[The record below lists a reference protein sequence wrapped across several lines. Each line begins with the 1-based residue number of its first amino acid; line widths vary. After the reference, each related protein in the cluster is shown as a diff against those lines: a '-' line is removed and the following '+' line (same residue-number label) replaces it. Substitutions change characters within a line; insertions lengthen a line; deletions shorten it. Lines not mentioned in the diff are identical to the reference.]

1 MWYYYY
7 SSGKPKISLFYKKG
21 KETKRKYENGTFK
34 EYYDSEI
41 PKSEYSFENGMRN
54 GPFTEWY
61 DVGQYAQV
69 PSTDEDREIGIVYRE
84 KLEGTQVKMKGD
96 YVDDKLEGEVVYYR
110 ENGAIEKVE
119 EWVDGKCIKTREV
132 PK

>member
-1 MWYYYY
+1 
-7 SSGKPKISLFYKKG
+7 
-21 KETKRKYENGTFK
+21 
-34 EYYDSEI
+34 
-41 PKSEYSFENGMRN
+41 MRN